1 MAEDSTASS
10 THSGDLSLSYSSSSF
25 ESGSSQ
31 SSEDIGR
38 HSVEPYLFEP
48 ESSDS
53 SLSEGE
59 AVVLEMILDFMIQI
73 GKQYRALSIHICDYI
88 SWLSS
93 LAS

>member
-1 MAEDSTASS
+1 MMSLGEPMAEDSTASS

-59 AVVLEMILDFMIQI
+59 ASNAGDDSRLHDTN
-73 GKQYRALSIHICDYI
+73 
-88 SWLSS
+88 W
-93 LAS
+93 